1 MLLFNMRPPEYL
13 LTTVNLRDNI
23 NQNSN
28 TTKEDIMPHYMQLV
42 VLTDKGRKS
51 FDEDPEWIKSINQEI
66 EYLGGK
72 IETQFALLGQWDFVN
87 IIEAPSD
94 EAAAKLAIKLSSTGC
109 FQPLTMAAL
118 PLDGLINSLKKDPNT
133 PW

>member
-1 MLLFNMRPPEYL
+1 
-13 LTTVNLRDNI
+13 
-23 NQNSN
+23 
-28 TTKEDIMPHYMQLV
+28 MPHYMQLV

-72 IETQFALLGQWDFVN
+72 IETQFALLGQYDFVN

-118 PLDGLINSLKKDPNT
+118 PLDSLIENLKKDPNT